1 MSPQKHDKAT
11 TDFKSFLAEDISKY
25 AKYAAEQLRNFCHST
40 IQVSMYQELS
50 FVLKLLQTLSHG
62 QVLGERGF
70 SLNKNILK
78 TGL

>member
-11 TDFKSFLAEDISKY
+11 TDFKSFLAEDISKS
-25 AKYAAEQLRNFCHST
+25 AAEQLENFCHST